1 MGVLYALP
9 AVSRPYH
16 GRKTTVVRAYH
27 CTIHISKCR
36 HILKINISECIPGY
50 FGPNCTLPCRFPNYG
65 LLCQKACTCNETDC
79 NHRTGCPSPTVGS
92 VSNDMSMKRNRKYRY
107 GIGSNCLSK
116 SSIAR
121 KISYYY
127 NKSTL

>member
-1 MGVLYALP
+1 M
-9 AVSRPYH
+9 S
-16 GRKTTVVRAYH
+16 AYPENQNSFS
-27 CTIHISKCR
+27 I
-36 HILKINISECIPGY
+36 ISECIPGY

-65 LLCQKACTCNETDC
+65 LLCQSACACNETDC

-92 VSNDMSMKRNRKYRY
+92 VSNDRSMKINRKYRY